1 MSPDK
6 DVIHQ
11 FLSLLTEPWKECS
24 PKGQLDLRF
33 LANGKKTYTARFADD
48 QLMDATDHIVKMNI
62 DNLIAYVCINPV
74 AEIALKVGIG
84 ATDEDILRAHFAF
97 ADCDEAGAAER
108 LKNSAPPHDF
118 CVVTG
123 TQPHL
128 RCHYYWQ
135 FDRALHDLAKWRVIQ
150 AGFAKAY
157 GWFSEI
163 RFVAKRS
170 LLLKRENAA
179 PTKAATA
186 QGGFVP
192 QRKSGLGIPDFD
204 PRNGRSGEIL
214 CGRQRCS
221 AATAKKCCVSS
232 MAKGQCRLCP
242 HRSR

>member
-33 LANGKKTYTARFADD
+33 LANGKKTCTAQFADD

-62 DNLIAYVCINPV
+62 DNLNAYVCINPV
-74 AEIALKVGIG
+74 AEIALKAGKG
-84 ATDEDILRAHFAF
+84 AMDEDILRAHFAF

-108 LKNSAPPHDF
+108 LKSSAPPHDF
-118 CVVTG
+118 SVITG

-135 FDRALHDLAKWRVIQ
+135 FDRPLHDLAKWRVIQ

-157 GWFSEI
+157 GSDSCVKNPSRLMRI
-163 RFVAKRS
+163 AGTVS
-170 LLLKRENAA
+170 Y
-179 PTKAATA
+179 PS
-186 QGGFVP
+186 P
-192 QRKSGLGIPDFD
+192 S
-204 PRNGRSGEIL
+204 
-214 CGRQRCS
+214 
-221 AATAKKCCVSS
+221 KK
-232 MAKGQCRLCP
+232 AKGYEIERTEL
-242 HRSR
+242 RIGTV